1 MLVFGLMEG
10 AMLGQLTLLV
20 LECVGRHKINQAWGV
35 MQCFIGMS
43 VSIGPPL
50 AGEFRLHLFQNLS
63 ERPCLDVTVTQCLK
77 DTIHAVYIL
86 GHTRLLVLIHSIT
99 LYYLTKKIICIF

>member
-50 AGEFRLHLFQNLS
+50 AGEFGLDHL
-63 ERPCLDVTVTQCLK
+63 
-77 DTIHAVYIL
+77 
-86 GHTRLLVLIHSIT
+86 
-99 LYYLTKKIICIF
+99 IICSRVSPKGPV

>member
-20 LECVGRHKINQAWGV
+20 LECVGRPKINQAWGV

-50 AGEFRLHLFQNLS
+50 AGEFGL
-63 ERPCLDVTVTQCLK
+63 
-77 DTIHAVYIL
+77 
-86 GHTRLLVLIHSIT
+86 
-99 LYYLTKKIICIF
+99 IICSRVSPKGPV

>member
-1 MLVFGLMEG
+1 MCLPLARSFGSLAAIMLVFGLMEG
-10 AMLGQLTLLV
+10 AMVGQLTLLV

-50 AGEFRLHLFQNLS
+50 AGEFRL
-63 ERPCLDVTVTQCLK
+63 
-77 DTIHAVYIL
+77 
-86 GHTRLLVLIHSIT
+86 
-99 LYYLTKKIICIF
+99 IICSKVFPKGPV